1 MIIIIVNIDI
11 INIIIITIIKILII
25 IINDI
30 IIINNINITIL
41 VNIAINKCY
50 YYTKKNNNYDV
61 LIFLIDILKTI
72 NKHYKLHKTSVVRK
86 C

>member
-1 MIIIIVNIDI
+1 
-11 INIIIITIIKILII
+11 
-25 IINDI
+25 
-30 IIINNINITIL
+30 L